1 MAGLLPHVI
10 GSAATTNPC
19 CCPASARCSCPPPA
33 GTVLEAGLAW
43 AVLPTLGWRWLLA
56 LSALPLLL
64 LLALYPLLPESP
76 VWLVAK
82 GRFAEAEAVL
92 QRVAAVNR
100 YPKPLRLRLGP
111 GAARQ
116 PAAPVVDAA
125 GSKQQ
130 LQPSGLGPSSS
141 GGGLSVRNSGRS
153 RARSPPPLGAEVAT
167 ASPGVQA
174 PLLVPG
180 LEQHAQ
186 PEQHEGQNPSEAA
199 AAGAA
204 TAGLPLRPTTRH
216 RLREALR
223 TLRSALAII
232 FGECLRR
239 TTLLLFCI
247 W

>member
-1 MAGLLPHVI
+1 M
-10 GSAATTNPC
+10 
-19 CCPASARCSCPPPA
+19 
-33 GTVLEAGLAW
+33 LEAGLAW

-111 GAARQ
+111 DAARQ
-116 PAAPVVDAA
+116 PGAAGADAA
-125 GSKQQ
+125 AGKPQ
-130 LQPSGLGPSSS
+130 LQPGGLGPSSS

-153 RARSPPPLGAEVAT
+153 RSRSPLPVGPPELGT

-174 PLLVPG
+174 PLLAVPG
-180 LEQHAQ
+180 SERHAH
-186 PEQHEGQNPSEAA
+186 PELHGSHSPIEAGSLAA

-204 TAGLPLRPTTRH
+204 PAGLLLRPATRH
-216 RLREALR
+216 RLNEALR
-223 TLRSALAII
+223 TLRSALAVI
-232 FGECLRR
+232 FGERLRR
-239 TTLLLFCI
+239 TTCLLFCI